1 MRGKYTEEH
10 VSYLREISEGRY
22 NDEITDM
29 FNAKFGLDLTVVA
42 ISSLKKRNRISSNL
56 FCKSKPEKI
65 ALTTKEQDDYMRSIA
80 KGKTAEELRQ
90 ILFDKFGI
98 QFSASQM
105 KNYRSRKGIVTGLD
119 CRYKKGCVPVN
130 KGKKMPSEVYARC
143 SATMFKKG
151 RKPNNWKPVGS
162 ERVESKDGY
171 ILVKVAEPNKWKP
184 KHIVIWEQ
192 ANGPVPAGYKIM
204 FADQN
209 KRNFN
214 LDNLL
219 LISKGESAQLNK
231 NRMVFKDAEL
241 TKTGLNLI
249 RLKMKLYR
257 RKNENNENDN

>member
-1 MRGKYTEEH
+1 MRKYTEEH
-10 VSYLREISEGRY
+10 FSYLREICEGRY

-29 FNAKFGLDLTVVA
+29 FNSKFNLSVTVTA
-42 ISSLKKRNRISSNL
+42 IRSLKKKLKISSNL
-56 FCKSKPEKI
+56 PCKCRPGKT

-90 ILFDKFGI
+90 ILFDQFGI

-105 KNYRSRKGIVTGLD
+105 KSYRNRKGIVTGLD

-130 KGKKMPSEVYARC
+130 KGKKMLPEVYAKC

-171 ILVKVAEPNKWKP
+171 MLVKVAEPNKWKP

-231 NRMVFKDAEL
+231 NKMVFKNGEL

-249 RLKMKLYR
+249 RLKMKLYS
-257 RKNENNENDN
+257 RKKGKNENDN

>member
-1 MRGKYTEEH
+1 MMRKYTEEH
-10 VSYLREISEGRY
+10 ISYLREICEGRY

-29 FNAKFGLDLTVVA
+29 FNTKFNLNVTVTA
-42 ISSLKKRNRISSNL
+42 IRSLKKRLNILSNL
-56 FCKSKPEKI
+56 PRKCRPEKT

-80 KGKTAEELRQ
+80 RGKTAEELRQ

-105 KNYRSRKGIVTGLD
+105 KSYRGRKGIVTGLD
-119 CRYKKGCVPVN
+119 YCYKKGHVPKN
-130 KGKKMPSEVYARC
+130 KDKKMSPETYARC

-171 ILVKVAEPNKWKP
+171 ILVKVAEPNKWKA
-184 KHIVIWEQ
+184 KHIVIWEK
-192 ANGPVPAGYKIM
+192 AHGPVPAGYKIM

-231 NRMVFKDAEL
+231 NKMVFKNGEL

-249 RLKMKLYR
+249 RLKMKLYS
-257 RKNENNENDN
+257 RKKNSN

>member
-1 MRGKYTEEH
+1 MRKYTEEH
-10 VSYLREISEGRY
+10 FSYLREICEGRY

-29 FNAKFGLDLTVVA
+29 FNSKFNLSVTVTA
-42 ISSLKKRNRISSNL
+42 IRSLKKKLKISSNL
-56 FCKSKPEKI
+56 PCKCRPGKT

-90 ILFDKFGI
+90 ILFDQFGI

-105 KNYRSRKGIVTGLD
+105 KSYRNRKGIVTGLD

-130 KGKKMPSEVYARC
+130 KGKKMLPEVYAKC

-151 RKPNNWKPVGS
+151 RKPNNWKPIGS
-162 ERVESKDGY
+162 ERINNKYGY

-184 KHIVIWEQ
+184 KHILIWEQ
-192 ANGPVPAGYKIM
+192 ANGPVPKGYKIM

-209 KRNFN
+209 KQNFN

-231 NRMVFKDAEL
+231 NKMVFKNGNL
-241 TKTGLNLI
+241 TKTSLNLI
-249 RLKMKLYR
+249 RLKMELYS
-257 RKNENNENDN
+257 RKKGKNENDN